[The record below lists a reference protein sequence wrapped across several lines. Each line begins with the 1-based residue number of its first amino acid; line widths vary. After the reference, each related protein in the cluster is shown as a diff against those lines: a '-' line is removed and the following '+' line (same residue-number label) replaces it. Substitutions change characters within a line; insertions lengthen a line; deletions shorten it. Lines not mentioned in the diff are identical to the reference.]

1 MLPQIPRLN
10 YTVEPHR
17 MRSHPPK
24 KHDRRKA
31 ISSILA
37 YVNVE
42 IRRQISLKI
51 MQKITFLVPVC

>member
-42 IRRQISLKI
+42 IKRQTLLKI
-51 MQKITFLVPVC
+51 MQKNTFLVPVC